1 MLMSANN
8 LDSILHDTDHIY
20 RIYPSAQDL
29 DTA

>member
-8 LDSILHDTDHIY
+8 LDSLLRDTDHLY
-20 RIYPSAQDL
+20 KIYPSAQDQ